1 MGLSAEQI
9 MTLELQH
16 GGTVAGAPG
25 PPRDVT
31 MARHGMVA
39 SAHHLASDVGLEM
52 LRHGGNAIDAAVAAA
67 ALLTVVE
74 PRNGHL
80 GGDTF
85 MLIHLAAEGRVVAL
99 NGSGA
104 APAAATLDVYH
115 DLGGIPDDGL
125 LSSTVPGTVSCWALA
140 LERYGTRSMDEV
152 FAAAIEYADRGVP
165 VTARLHRLLSLDAP
179 TYRKVPDSAKVFLPD
194 GDVPAVGAVFRQPAL
209 AQSLRRIAAGGR
221 DEFYRG
227 RLAEDMVQSARQQGG
242 LFTVEDF
249 ASHQTEDLE
258 PVAVEYRGYT
268 VFEQPPVSQG
278 IIVLLA
284 LNILREF
291 DLRGMGHG
299 STASVHLMLEALKLA
314 FEDRLRYLGDPRHV
328 EIPLS
333 MLLSADHA
341 RAQAQRVSLE
351 HARPFLMPDNGHPDT
366 TSLVA
371 ADEAGNMV
379 SYIHSL
385 FSGAGVVLGDTGVLM
400 NSRLLNFNL
409 DEGHPNCLAPGKRP
423 VHTLN
428 PYLVQ
433 KDGEAVLVGGTPGA
447 HWQVQ
452 TNLQIL
458 SNVIDFGLDPQRA
471 IEAPRFTVG
480 DQLDVGNPTVKIESR
495 VGERVVKELRDLGH
509 DIEVIGPWDSGGAVQ
524 LIARDPLS
532 GMCRGA
538 TEVRR
543 PGNTVVG
550 L

>member
-1 MGLSAEQI
+1 MGLRAEQI
-9 MTLELQH
+9 MTMDLQH
-16 GGTVAGAPG
+16 GGPIATAPG

-31 MARHGMVA
+31 MARRGMIA
-39 SAHHLASDVGLEM
+39 SAHPFATEVGLEV

-85 MLIHLAAEGRVVAL
+85 MLIHLADEGKVVAL

-104 APAAATLDVYH
+104 APAAATLDFYRSI
-115 DLGGIPDDGL
+115 GGIPEDGL

-140 LERYGTRSMDEV
+140 LERYGTRSLGEV
-152 FAAAIEYADRGVP
+152 LEAAIDYAERGVP

-179 TYRKVPDSAKVFLPD
+179 TFRKFPDSARVFLPD
-194 GDVPAVGAVFRQPAL
+194 GNVPAVGSLFRQPLL
-209 AQSLRRIAAGGR
+209 AEGLRRIAAGGR
-221 DEFYRG
+221 DEFYQGGLTEEIVR
-227 RLAEDMVQSARQQGG
+227 AAREQGG
-242 LFTVEDF
+242 LFTFEDF
-249 ASHQTEDLE
+249 ASHQTEERE
-258 PVAVEYRGYT
+258 PVSVEYRGYT
-268 VFEQPPVSQG
+268 VYEQPPVSQG

-284 LNILREF
+284 INILGEF
-291 DLRGMGHG
+291 DLRGMGQG
-299 STASVHLMLEALKLA
+299 SSESIHLMLEALKLA

-333 MLLSADHA
+333 KLLSADHA
-341 RAQAQRVSLE
+341 RAQAQRIDLQQ
-351 HARPFLMPDNGHPDT
+351 ARPQSIPRIIQPDT
-366 TSLVA
+366 TSLVT

-400 NSRLLNFNL
+400 NSRMLNFNL

-423 VHTLN
+423 IHTLN
-428 PYLVQ
+428 PYLVHQ
-433 KDGEAVLVGGTPGA
+433 DGEAVLVGGTPGA

-458 SNVIDFGLDPQRA
+458 TNVLEFGLDPQRA
-471 IEAPRFTVG
+471 IEVPRFTVG
-480 DQLDVGNPTVKIESR
+480 DQLDVGNPKVKIESR
-495 VGERVVKELRDLGH
+495 VGERVIKELRDLGH
-509 DIEVIGPWDSGGAVQ
+509 DIEVIGPWESGGAVQ
-524 LIARDPLS
+524 LIARDPAS
-532 GMCRGA
+532 GMYQGA

-543 PGNTVVG
+543 PGNTVSG

>member
-1 MGLSAEQI
+1 
-9 MTLELQH
+9 
-16 GGTVAGAPG
+16 
-25 PPRDVT
+25 
-31 MARHGMVA
+31 MVA

-104 APAAATLDVYH
+104 APAAATLDVYR

-125 LSSTVPGTVSCWALA
+125 MSSTVPGTVSCWALA

-152 FAAAIEYADRGVP
+152 FAAAIEYADWGVP

-221 DEFYRG
+221 EEFYQG
-227 RLAEDMVQSARQQGG
+227 GLTEDMVQSARQQGG

-249 ASHQTEDLE
+249 ASHQTEELE

-268 VFEQPPVSQG
+268 VYEQPPVSQG

-291 DLRGMGHG
+291 DLRRMGHG
-299 STASVHLMLEALKLA
+299 STASIHLMLEALKLA

-333 MLLSADHA
+333 MLLSTDHA
-341 RAQAQRVSLE
+341 RAQAQRISLE

-480 DQLDVGNPTVKIESR
+480 DQLDVGNPTVKVESR

-509 DIEVIGPWDSGGAVQ
+509 DIEVIGPWGSGGAVQ

>member
-16 GGTVAGAPG
+16 GGTVVGAPG

-31 MARHGMVA
+31 MARRGMVA
-39 SAHHLASDVGLEM
+39 SAHHLASDAGLEM

-104 APAAATLDVYH
+104 APAAATLDVYR

-140 LERYGTRSMDEV
+140 LERYGTRSLDEV

-209 AQSLRRIAAGGR
+209 AHSLRRIAAGGR
-221 DEFYRG
+221 DEFYSG
-227 RLAEDMVQSARQQGG
+227 RLTDEMVQSSGQHGG

-258 PVAVEYRGYT
+258 PVAIEYRGFT

-299 STASVHLMLEALKLA
+299 STASIHLMLESLKLA

-333 MLLSADHA
+333 MLLSTDHA
-341 RAQAQRVSLE
+341 RAQAQRISLGQ
-351 HARPFLMPDNGHPDT
+351 ARPLSMPDNDHPDT

-423 VHTLN
+423 IHTLN

-458 SNVIDFGLDPQRA
+458 SNVLDFGLDPQRA

-524 LIARDPLS
+524 LIARDHLS
-532 GMCRGA
+532 GTYRGA

-550 L
+550 

>member
-9 MTLELQH
+9 MTLDLQH
-16 GGTVAGAPG
+16 AGIVAGMTG

-31 MARHGMVA
+31 MARGGMVA
-39 SAHHLASDVGLEM
+39 SAHQFASAVGLDV
-52 LRHGGNAIDAAVAAA
+52 LRRGGNAVDAAVAAA

-85 MLIHLAAEGRVVAL
+85 MLIHLPGTGKVVAL

-104 APAAATLDVYH
+104 APAAATLDHYLG
-115 DLGGIPDDGL
+115 LGGIPEEGL
-125 LSSTVPGTVSCWALA
+125 QSSTVPGTVSCWALA
-140 LERYGTRSMDEV
+140 VERYGTWPLAEV
-152 FAAAIEYADRGVP
+152 LEAAIAYADRGVP

-179 TYRKVPDSAKVFLPD
+179 TYRKYPDSARVFLP
-194 GDVPAVGAVFRQPAL
+194 GGEVPSVGALFRQPAL
-209 AQSLRRIAAGGR
+209 AESLRRIAVGGR
-221 DEFYRG
+221 DEFYQG
-227 RLAEDMVQSARQQGG
+227 TLAEEMVRSAQQQGG
-242 LFTVEDF
+242 LFTLEDF
-249 ASHQTEDLE
+249 AAHQTEERD
-258 PVAVEYRGYT
+258 PVAVSYRGYT
-268 VFEQPPVSQG
+268 VYEQPPVSQG

-284 LNILREF
+284 LNILSEF

-299 STASVHLMLEALKLA
+299 SSLSIHLLLEALKLA
-314 FEDRLRYLGDPRHV
+314 FEDRLRYLGDPSRV
-328 EIPLS
+328 EIPLDH
-333 MLLSADHA
+333 LLSTDHA
-341 RAQAQRVSLE
+341 RTQAQRIDLRQ
-351 HARPFLMPDNGHPDT
+351 ARPPVVPGVSHPDT
-366 TSLVA
+366 TSLVT
-371 ADEAGNMV
+371 ADEGGTMV

-409 DEGHPNCLAPGKRP
+409 EAGHPNCLAPGKRP
-423 VHTLN
+423 IHTLN
-428 PYLVQ
+428 PYLVH

-458 SNVIDFGLDPQRA
+458 TNVLEFGLDPQSA

-495 VGERVVKELRDLGH
+495 VGERVINELRELGH
-509 DIEVIGPWDSGGAVQ
+509 TVEAIGPWDSGGAVQ
-524 LIARDPLS
+524 LIARDPDS
-532 GMCRGA
+532 GMYRGA

-543 PGNTVVG
+543 PGNTVLG

>member
-31 MARHGMVA
+31 MARRGMVA

-85 MLIHLAAEGRVVAL
+85 MLIHLAGAGRVVAL

-104 APAAATLDVYH
+104 APAAATIDLYRR
-115 DLGGIPDDGL
+115 LGGIPDDGL

-140 LERYGTRSMDEV
+140 LDRYGTRSMAEV
-152 FAAAIEYADRGVP
+152 LAAAIAYADQGVS

-179 TYRKVPDSAKVFLPD
+179 TYRRFPDSARVFLPD
-194 GDVPAVGAVFRQPAL
+194 GDVPAEGTLFRQPAL
-209 AQSLRRIAAGGR
+209 AESLRRIAAGGR
-221 DEFYRG
+221 DAFYRG
-227 RLAEDMVQSARQQGG
+227 RLTEEMVASAGQQGG
-242 LFTVEDF
+242 LFTVDDF
-249 ASHQTEDLE
+249 ASHQTEELE
-258 PVAVEYRGYT
+258 PLTVTYRGYT
-268 VFEQPPVSQG
+268 VSEQPPVSQG

-299 STASVHLMLEALKLA
+299 SSAAIHLMLEAIKLA

-328 EIPLS
+328 EVPLT
-333 MLLSADHA
+333 MLLSTDHA
-341 RAQAQRVSLE
+341 RAQARRIDRGR
-351 HARPFLMPDNGHPDT
+351 ARPLSVPDAQHPDT

-371 ADEAGNMV
+371 ADETGNMV

-400 NSRLLNFNL
+400 NSRLLNFTL
-409 DEGHPNCLAPGKRP
+409 EEGHPNCLAPGKRP
-423 VHTLN
+423 IHTLN
-428 PYLVQ
+428 AYVVQ
-433 KDGEAVLVGGTPGA
+433 QDGEAVLVGGTPGA
-447 HWQVQ
+447 HWQAQ

-458 SNVIDFGLDPQRA
+458 SNVLDFGLDPQRA

-480 DQLDVGNPTVKIESR
+480 DQLDVGNPMVKIESR
-495 VGERVVKELRDLGH
+495 VGERVVTELRDLGH
-509 DIEVIGPWDSGGAVQ
+509 AIEVIGPWDAGGAVQ
-524 LIARDPLS
+524 LIARDPVS
-532 GMCRGA
+532 GMYRGA

-543 PGNTVVG
+543 PGNTVGG